1 MLFLVSTFGEG
12 FEEYN
17 YLQFCVDPGV
27 NNLLKVFPERLE
39 Y

>member
-27 NNLLKVFPERLE
+27 NNLDLSFTNGL
-39 Y
+39 